1 MFPDNNIDLF
11 NVGAPAFGFG
21 DENLKPFFPHQGP
34 LKDEATEPPVINYPP
49 SNSIQTLFHTQKG
62 P

>member
-1 MFPDNNIDLF
+1 MFPDNNIDLS

-34 LKDEATEPPVINYPP
+34 LKDEATEPPVIN
-49 SNSIQTLFHTQKG
+49 
-62 P
+62 